1 MDLLFSLDPLR
12 RLVTTS
18 LLAAASVPSPQ
29 TPTVPEAFPQRTVHL
44 VVPFTAGGTTDIIA
58 RVIADKLRTRLG
70 QPVVVD
76 NRPGASTMIAAE
88 QVAKAP
94 ADGYTLLLASSTTF
108 SMLPALRTSM
118 PIPAEGAWAPIGIIA
133 QAPVML
139 TTRADS
145 GIKSF
150 ADMLARASAQPG
162 TVTYGTTGPG
172 TAQYIVGAMIE
183 ADLHADIT
191 PVSYR
196 GSTQIL
202 ADVIGGQIDL
212 SLDPIAVAQPYLESG
227 KLRPLAISAG
237 TRSPQYPGVPTF
249 SELGIAMPGNAFWF
263 GITAPRATPQA
274 VVERLEKE
282 LQGVLLDP
290 AVEAVFQRQ
299 SIWVMRGNAE
309 DFRRRVQGEITQYRR
324 LAKDGKVKL
333 E

>member
-18 LLAAASVPSPQ
+18 LLVAASAPNPQ
-29 TPTVPEAFPQRTVHL
+29 TQTAPEAFPQRTVHL

-70 QPVVVD
+70 QPVVVE

-108 SMLPALRTSM
+108 SMLPALRTGL
-118 PIPAEGAWAPIGIIA
+118 PIPAQGAWAPIGIIA

-162 TVTYGTTGPG
+162 TITYGTTGPG
-172 TAQYIVGAMIE
+172 TAQSIVGAMIE

-237 TRSPQYPGVPTF
+237 ARSPQYPGVPTF
-249 SELGIAMPGNAFWF
+249 AELGIAMPGNAFWF
-263 GITAPRATPQA
+263 GIAAPRATPQA

-290 AVEAVFQRQ
+290 SVEAVFQRQ

-309 DFRRRVQGEITQYRR
+309 DFRRRVQGEIPQYRR
-324 LAKDGKVKL
+324 LAKDGRVKL

>member
-1 MDLLFSLDPLR
+1 MDLLISLDPLR
-12 RLVTTS
+12 RLITS
-18 LLAAASVPSPQ
+18 SMLVAA
-29 TPTVPEAFPQRTVHL
+29 TVPNPQAVPEEFPQRTVHL
-44 VVPFTAGGTTDIIA
+44 VIPFTAGGTTDIIA
-58 RVIADKLRTRLG
+58 RVIADKLNTRLG

-76 NRPGASTMIAAE
+76 NRPGAATMIAAE

-108 SMLPALRTSM
+108 SMLPALRTGL
-118 PIPAEGAWAPIGIIA
+118 PIPAQGAWAPIGIIA
-133 QAPVML
+133 EAPVML
-139 TTRADS
+139 STRADS

-150 ADMLARASAQPG
+150 TDMLARASAHPG
-162 TVTYGTTGPG
+162 AVTYGTTGPG
-172 TAQYIVGAMIE
+172 TAQNIVGAMIE

-212 SLDPIAVAQPYLESG
+212 SLDPIAVARPYLESG

-237 TRSPQYPGVPTF
+237 TRSPQYPAVPTF
-249 SELGIAMPGNAFWF
+249 AEIGIAMPSNAFWF
-263 GITAPRATPQA
+263 GIAAPRATPQA
-274 VVERLEKE
+274 VVERLERE
-282 LQGVLLDP
+282 LQAVLLDP
-290 AVEAVFQRQ
+290 SVEAAFQRQ
-299 SIWVMRGNAE
+299 SIRVMRGNAE

-324 LAKDGKVKL
+324 IAKDGRVKL

>member
-1 MDLLFSLDPLR
+1 MDFLFSLDPLR
-12 RLVTTS
+12 RLITS
-18 LLAAASVPSPQ
+18 SMLVAA
-29 TPTVPEAFPQRTVHL
+29 TVPNPQAVPEEFPQRTVHL
-44 VVPFTAGGTTDIIA
+44 VIPFTAGGTTDIIA
-58 RVIADKLRTRLG
+58 RVIADKLNTRLG

-76 NRPGASTMIAAE
+76 NRPGAATMIAAE

-108 SMLPALRTSM
+108 SMLPALRTGL
-118 PIPAEGAWAPIGIIA
+118 PIPAQGAWAPIGIIA
-133 QAPVML
+133 EAPVML
-139 TTRADS
+139 STRADS

-150 ADMLARASAQPG
+150 TDILARASAHPG
-162 TVTYGTTGPG
+162 AVTYGTTGPG
-172 TAQYIVGAMIE
+172 TAQNIVGAMIE

-196 GSTQIL
+196 GSPQIL

-212 SLDPIAVAQPYLESG
+212 SLDPIAVARPYLESG

-237 TRSPQYPGVPTF
+237 TRSPQYPAVPTF
-249 SELGIAMPGNAFWF
+249 AEIGIAMPSNAFWF
-263 GITAPRATPQA
+263 GIAAPRATPQA

-282 LQGVLLDP
+282 LQAVLLDP
-290 AVEAVFQRQ
+290 SVEAAFQRQ
-299 SIWVMRGNAE
+299 SIRVMRGNAE

-324 LAKDGKVKL
+324 LAKDGRVKL